1 MVHLQCSTPRS
12 RLIKSVQNQMEI
24 CIGLGVGTVKT
35 FLHINIE
42 PNSLCLG
49 LGQCKD
55 TIMYK
60 LDYILPFDPVSAVV
74 Q

>member
-1 MVHLQCSTPRS
+1 
-12 RLIKSVQNQMEI
+12 MEI

-35 FLHINIE
+35 FLHIIIE

-49 LGQCKD
+49 LGQCKHV
-55 TIMYK
+55 IRYK
-60 LDYILPFDPVSAVV
+60 LGYILPSDPVSAVI

>member
-1 MVHLQCSTPRS
+1 
-12 RLIKSVQNQMEI
+12 MEI